1 MIPLQCCKSCNIEI
15 SSSLK
20 DLRGTLTLFW
30 GTTITNQSVT
40 WINSILLTSSYS
52 VLKLWTKDSLPLTG
66 PYLSLLAVWLWWAV
80 LKPLV
85 QGCLVWRTPSVPR
98 ILFLQFLYKLLKS
111 HANTCLVT
119 IPPLFFLGYM
129 QVFKLFFIQSFKNFG
144 RTGMTRAAKIH
155 YLFILF
161 FFDVKTKN
169 YIINLVMPSP
179 NCQGNQTGSQT
190 LTLIHPLN
198 KSKNFP
204 DTNFEKCVNS
214 ITFTA
219 QLN

>member
-129 QVFKLFFIQSFKNFG
+129 QVFKLFFIQSFKKLILAELAWHVQL
-144 RTGMTRAAKIH
+144 R
-155 YLFILF
+155 FIIYSF
-161 FFDVKTKN
+161 FFF
-169 YIINLVMPSP
+169 LM
-179 NCQGNQTGSQT
+179 
-190 LTLIHPLN
+190 
-198 KSKNFP
+198 
-204 DTNFEKCVNS
+204 
-214 ITFTA
+214 
-219 QLN
+219 